1 MFHYLWNMVVVDW
14 IPCMGR
20 GVRAETH
27 AWLRSNANM
36 YNSAAECGGMLHWA
50 VWLFTRRVNQCLNVF
65 VGVWDIQAGET
76 NQMVHMNIL
85 ITCVFAAFLMGALLA
100 GLIVFCYRDSFLRKP
115 RHVHKDTESAP
126 SCTDS
131 TGSFVKLNGLF
142 DSPVKV
148 QL

>member
-1 MFHYLWNMVVVDW
+1 M
-14 IPCMGR
+14 
-20 GVRAETH
+20 
-27 AWLRSNANM
+27 S
-36 YNSAAECGGMLHWA
+36 
-50 VWLFTRRVNQCLNVF
+50 QCF

-115 RHVHKDTESAP
+115 RHVNKDAESAP
-126 SCTDS
+126 SCSDS

-148 QL
+148 NSSNDSQKFDESLEVIEEGMKLCLILLF

>member
-1 MFHYLWNMVVVDW
+1 MIEQKLVHECSHTHTCTFLSYNGNVSLNVKSFH
-14 IPCMGR
+14 R
-20 GVRAETH
+20 E
-27 AWLRSNANM
+27 
-36 YNSAAECGGMLHWA
+36 
-50 VWLFTRRVNQCLNVF
+50 VNQCLRAF

-100 GLIVFCYRDSFLRKP
+100 GLIVFCYRDSVLRKP

-126 SCTDS
+126 SCSDS

>member
-1 MFHYLWNMVVVDW
+1 M
-14 IPCMGR
+14 P
-20 GVRAETH
+20 
-27 AWLRSNANM
+27 
-36 YNSAAECGGMLHWA
+36 
-50 VWLFTRRVNQCLNVF
+50 QCF
-65 VGVWDIQAGET
+65 IGVWDIQAGET

-115 RHVHKDTESAP
+115 RHVHKDAESAP
-126 SCTDS
+126 SCSDS

-148 QL
+148 QPYKQLQCYMKVWIEVIEQDENMPLILFFWFHHDI